1 VDAASCLSP
10 VSLVRAS
17 KRASHSSPLVR
28 DGSCMLRALRRR
40 FFPWDL
46 VIVVAGSMNS
56 WWVLGRVYGIGVGS
70 GGGVTRW
77 RDGESA
83 LLKSLVR

>member
-1 VDAASCLSP
+1 MAPACTHVASASSS
-10 VSLVRAS
+10 VSSMR
-17 KRASHSSPLVR
+17 SH
-28 DGSCMLRALRRR
+28 
-40 FFPWDL
+40 
-46 VIVVAGSMNS
+46 NS

-83 LLKSLVR
+83 LLKSLVQ